1 MAVIFQVRGTA
12 LDAYYA
18 RFSKHAGLIY
28 GGSTSAP
35 TIVSG
40 AATGVFGD
48 SYIAKRNNIGNVR
61 GLVYP
66 GFGNTWS
73 GAGFSILWR
82 IIPRWT
88 GTPSVI
94 MNLCSIGSYSG
105 SGLGKIEVS
114 ILTSGAIRVRTSN
127 RNQSTLT
134 LNDTSG
140 TTSFTSGTP
149 VDIMLAWDGSTSA
162 NAMKVSVDGVEL
174 GTMTCASAQS
184 ALESLVRTGIIIGAG
199 VDTNHSDYD
208 LNEFVIWDTVE
219 SHTYATR
226 TDFISPPSTG
236 DGQISTANAK
246 TGVSFYIPSSFSAQ
260 SGTYDGS
267 DRWSDPGESNVVEG
281 VSYKA
286 NSLTNNK
293 TGTVGSSTDPGV
305 ANVRRGTTYRISGV
319 DKTGTL
325 YAPAQAATRNWAPI
339 DTQSAIYT
347 LLATDDALIELLGED
362 ADTVD
367 VSTRVLD
374 HVPDNQASPYV
385 VIQIKP
391 WEDRGNYTYEGLSAT
406 LTIHTWY
413 TPGSSATTGRG
424 DKQVQL
430 IQKRIDEIL
439 HRSQL
444 EIVGWS
450 NLILRRSLVD
460 ILVEPDNV
468 TRHGVQ
474 QFKLFVGGN

>member
-1 MAVIFQVRGTA
+1 MSVIFQVRGTS

-18 RFSKHAGLIY
+18 RFSKHAGLLY
-28 GGSTSAP
+28 GGTTSAP
-35 TIVSG
+35 TVVTG

-48 SYIAKRNNIGNVR
+48 AYIAKRNNVGNVR

-66 GFGNTWS
+66 GFGNTWDTQ
-73 GAGFSILWR
+73 AFAILWR

-149 VDIMLAWDGSTSA
+149 VDIMFSWDGTTTSG
-162 NAMKVSVDGVEL
+162 AMKVSIDGVEL
-174 GTMTCASAQS
+174 STMTAASAQV

-208 LNEFVIWDTVE
+208 LNEFVIWDNAQT
-219 SHTYATR
+219 HTYATR

-236 DGQISTANAK
+236 DGIPATTNVK

-267 DRWSDPGESNVVEG
+267 DRWSDPGEANVRLG
-281 VSYKA
+281 TAYKA
-286 NSLTNNK
+286 NSTSNNK
-293 TGTVGSSTDPGV
+293 TGTLAGSTDPGV
-305 ANVRRGTTYRISGV
+305 SNVRRGTQYNIEGV

-325 YAPAQAATRNWAPI
+325 YAPPAAPTNNWAPS
-339 DTQSAIYT
+339 DVQVAIYNH
-347 LLATDDALIELLGED
+347 LATDDSLITLLGED
-362 ADTVD
+362 SGTVD
-367 VSTRVLD
+367 ISNKVFD
-374 HVPDNQASPYV
+374 HVPDRTAFPYV
-385 VIQIKP
+385 VIDIKP
-391 WEDRGNYTYEGLSAT
+391 FEDRGNYSTEGLEAT
-406 LTIHTWY
+406 LTVHVWY
-413 TPGSSATTGRG
+413 QPGASGVTGRG
-424 DKQVQL
+424 DKAVQL

-439 HRSQL
+439 HKSRMS
-444 EIVGWS
+444 ISGWK
-450 NLILRRSLVD
+450 NLILRRTLID
-460 ILVEPDNV
+460 IIVEDDNV

-474 QFKLFVGGN
+474 QFKLFIGGT